1 MAKGKDFLPPP
12 IYSGRV
18 RQNTKK
24 KTNAFTIITET
35 QRHCYVRTRK
45 GRLPEVKVK

>member
-18 RQNTKK
+18 RQNKK
-24 KTNAFTIITET
+24 KK
-35 QRHCYVRTRK
+35 QMHL
-45 GRLPEVKVK
+45 RLLQKLKDIVMSALERGVCQKLR

>member
-12 IYSGRV
+12 HIFRACSPKY
-18 RQNTKK
+18 KK